1 MRSVGYD
8 NESKTLEILLRNGGM
23 YAHFD
28 VPESVYS
35 ALLAAVSKSKYYN
48 DFVKRNYAYVRKA

>member
-1 MRSVGYD
+1 MGYD